1 MLSGVFGVYVP
12 AVPDVTIVP
21 GSLKKSVIR
30 SRSYLV

>member
-1 MLSGVFGVYVP
+1 MLSGVFGSDVP

-30 SRSYLV
+30 SQLV